1 VEALQQIAAALA
13 IPGLPG
19 WSGLVVLLLLA
30 LFVVAF
36 LLMPFH
42 VIGVKGRLDQIEAR
56 LDDLHAELRAL
67 ALRLPEAPRRGGVA
81 RPEED
86 WADPPLRMPPPRDAV
101 VRMTPPVPPPAVRPE
116 RGRNEPRLG

>member
-1 VEALQQIAAALA
+1 METLQHIAAALA

-19 WSGLVVLLLLA
+19 WTGFVALLLLA
-30 LFVVAF
+30 LFVAAF

-67 ALRLPEAPRRGGVA
+67 ALRLPDATRRGSA
-81 RPEED
+81 RAEED
-86 WADPPLRMPPPRDAV
+86 WADPPLRIPPPRDAV
-101 VRMTPPVPPPAVRPE
+101 VRATPPVPPPPAQPE
-116 RGRNEPRLG
+116 RGRSEPRLR

>member
-13 IPGLPG
+13 VPGLPG
-19 WSGLVVLLLLA
+19 WTGFVALLLLA

-67 ALRLPEAPRRGGVA
+67 ALRLPEATRRGSA
-81 RPEED
+81 RAEED
-86 WADPPLRMPPPRDAV
+86 WADPPLRMPPARDVV
-101 VRMTPPVPPPAVRPE
+101 VRATPPVPPPAERPE
-116 RGRNEPRLG
+116 RGRSEPRLR